1 MKRIIPDLM
10 RWIIYSITITVTPHE
25 RHGEWEHQ
33 PHRFFPRH
41 SLANNTQNSLS
52 LQGRDMS
59 TMALQING
67 NLNAGSTAWP
77 VNNKWNLKDPH
88 YWDILVRIFRLTLL
102 GSSNCSTSFQNIMVQ
117 YIHPLGR
124 YPSFSMKHNLDIMH
138 KHYIFSFNHFVFNIA
153 PEYTEWR
160 LI

>member
-1 MKRIIPDLM
+1 MNYIQHYH
-10 RWIIYSITITVTPHE
+10 YSDATWAPWRVRAPTAPF
-25 RHGEWEHQ
+25 
-33 PHRFFPRH
+33 FFPRH

-102 GSSNCSTSFQNIMVQ
+102 GSSNCSTSFQNIIVQ

-138 KHYIFSFNHFVFNIA
+138 KHYIFSFKHFVFNIA

>member
-1 MKRIIPDLM
+1 M

-41 SLANNTQNSLS
+41 FLANNTQNSLS

-77 VNNKWNLKDPH
+77 DNNKWNLKVQH
-88 YWDILVRIFRLTLL
+88 YWDILVRIFRLNLL
-102 GSSNCSTSFQNIMVQ
+102 GSSNCSTSFQNIMVR
-117 YIHPLGR
+117 YIHPLGL
-124 YPSFSMKHNLDIMH
+124 YPSFSIKHNLDIMH
-138 KHYIFSFNHFVFNIA
+138 KHYIFCFKHFVFNIA
-153 PEYTEWR
+153 PE
-160 LI
+160 